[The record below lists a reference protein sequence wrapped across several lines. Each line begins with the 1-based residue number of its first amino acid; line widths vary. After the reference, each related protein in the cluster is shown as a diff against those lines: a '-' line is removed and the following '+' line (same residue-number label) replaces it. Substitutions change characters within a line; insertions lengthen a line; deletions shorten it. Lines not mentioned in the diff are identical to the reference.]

1 MNESL
6 RETKLISAFVNL
18 AGTLTAD
25 FDVVDLLQLL
35 VDSCADILDTDA
47 AGILLLD
54 RDGQL
59 QMVAST
65 SDEARVVEIMQLNAG
80 EGPCVECFST
90 GKSITVGN
98 IEELASTW
106 PRFHTEALAQGF
118 RSVHAAPLRL
128 RGQVLGALNLF
139 GKKLGKLGAA
149 DISVAQ
155 ALADVATIG
164 ILQERETRD
173 AQSLAGQL
181 QQALNSRILIEQAKG
196 VVSESLSLTMNEA
209 FAAIRQHARSNN
221 LRLTEVA
228 TSVVDR
234 TLFLTPAARK

>member
-6 RETKLISAFVNL
+6 RETKLISAFVKL

-35 VDSCADILDTDA
+35 VESCAEILDTEA

-54 RDGQL
+54 GHGQL

-65 SDEARVVEIMQLNAG
+65 SDEARIVEVMQLNAG

-90 GKSITVGN
+90 GKPITVGD
-98 IEELASTW
+98 IEELAGVW
-106 PRFHTEALAQGF
+106 PKFHSEALSHGF
-118 RSVHAAPLRL
+118 KSVHAAPLRL

-139 GKKLGKLGAA
+139 GTQVGKLGAD
-149 DISVAQ
+149 DIAVAQ

-164 ILQERETRD
+164 VLQERGTRETQ
-173 AQSLAGQL
+173 ALAGQL
-181 QQALNSRILIEQAKG
+181 QHALNSRVLIEQAKG
-196 VVSESLSLTMNEA
+196 VVSESSSLTMNEA
-209 FAAIRQHARSNN
+209 FAVIRQYARSNN
-221 LRLTEVA
+221 LPLTEVA
-228 TSVVDR
+228 TSLIER
-234 TLFLTPAARK
+234 TLSLSSAALT